1 MIRENLIF
9 CCFLFSFNAY
19 FQTSQSRCFLHELN
33 QATLNQV
40 TLLVTQKDRSLI
52 TIISR
57 SLLNCYLIACS
68 LCSNTWDFSTVRK
81 GYSVISLSRLKVF
94 KSLIS
99 NRKSCNST
107 FCFLVACDKGCS
119 YFTIVIYQFTSSLRT
134 STFLVQSS
142 RIFQGPRHN
151 ICINQATI

>member
-33 QATLNQV
+33 QISLNQV

-57 SLLNCYLIACS
+57 SLLNSHLITS
-68 LCSNTWDFSTVRK
+68 SSSSNTWDFSGVRK

-99 NRKSCNST
+99 NRETCNST

-119 YFTIVIYQFTSSLRT
+119 YFTIVICQFTSCFSS
-134 STFLVQSS
+134 STFFSQGG
-142 RIFQGPRHN
+142 RIFQSPRN
-151 ICINQATI
+151 DIGIN